1 MSGPSG
7 NQLVLFPLES
17 WCFPRL
23 RLGKQPDSREN
34 KTNCFSRDLTLS
46 VYTIICLYYSPQKV
60 CNFHMYLFQIK
71 LKYDCSKP
79 MKLQKFLMWWYNK
92 KNVRKM
98 YCFSAGNRHFSKKKN
113 IYIYLHYEVNQNP
126 QHLLFVFIY
135 IYIYI
140 FFLERHFWCGVL
152 KH

>member
-98 YCFSAGNRHFSKKKN
+98 YCFSAGNRHFSKK
-113 IYIYLHYEVNQNP
+113 
-126 QHLLFVFIY
+126 IY

-140 FFLERHFWCGVL
+140 TKWIKTRNIYFLCLSIYIYIFLWRDTFDAAF
-152 KH
+152 